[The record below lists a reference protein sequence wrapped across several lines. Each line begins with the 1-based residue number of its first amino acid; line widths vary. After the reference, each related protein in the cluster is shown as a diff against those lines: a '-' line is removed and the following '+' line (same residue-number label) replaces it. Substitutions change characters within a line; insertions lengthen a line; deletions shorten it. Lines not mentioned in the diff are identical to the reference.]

1 MQGSWRF
8 VSALPLVV
16 LLNPTLWVLC
26 EGMVIM
32 GTVGGSISI
41 QQEEPKIT
49 DNPEELD
56 QVAIPLIGGDLGME
70 EVKANFNALLYLQT
84 EQMAVLLKL
93 LDLLVRNGV
102 ATQED
107 MNDEVLAVT
116 GDKEQ
121 LTSIYNEMFTRF
133 VGYYSSLR
141 KLMADGKVMKAD
153 VVVDTNPNGE
163 QNV

>member
-1 MQGSWRF
+1 MS
-8 VSALPLVV
+8 
-16 LLNPTLWVLC
+16 
-26 EGMVIM
+26 
-32 GTVGGSISI
+32 TVGGSVNI

-70 EVKANFNALLYLQT
+70 EIKANFNALLYLQT
-84 EQMAVLLKL
+84 EQMAILLKL
-93 LDLLVRNGV
+93 IDFMVTKDL
-102 ATQED
+102 ATPEE
-107 MNDEVLAVT
+107 MNEKILSVT

-121 LTSIYNEMFTRF
+121 LTGIYNELFTRF

-141 KLMADGKVMKAD
+141 KLMADGKIMKAD
-153 VVVDTNPNGE
+153 MVVDTNPNGE